1 MDNQDLIRIIPP
13 TTLTGTAVSETEVSL
28 TWPAVLDATSYRVYR
43 ANSQEG
49 PFTLLGE
56 VTTNTT
62 YLDTGLTSNT
72 RYYYRVTSYSDA
84 EGESEPTQVV
94 EVTTLGIT
102 TPLNLVATPLSN
114 TSIGLTWTPVLGA
127 QSYNI
132 LRSNTEKGPFMMLGN
147 VTTTNYVDTSLTPN
161 TRYYYNVTAING
173 TAESD
178 PAQANAIT
186 LISDTEIPL
195 NVISRANG
203 CNTILTTWTPVT
215 GAISYNVYRSNTL
228 DGPFTLVGNVL
239 TTTYNDT
246 NLLNN
251 TAYYYQIRAVT
262 TLGEGEES
270 GLGFATT
277 NCNNRCCCY
286 PTYITRRNGRL
297 YACYNLNNTG
307 CFDY

>member
-1 MDNQDLIRIIPP
+1 M
-13 TTLTGTAVSETEVSL
+13 
-28 TWPAVLDATSYRVYR
+28 
-43 ANSQEG
+43 
-49 PFTLLGE
+49 
-56 VTTNTT
+56 
-62 YLDTGLTSNT
+62 
-72 RYYYRVTSYSDA
+72 
-84 EGESEPTQVV
+84 
-94 EVTTLGIT
+94 
-102 TPLNLVATPLSN
+102 
-114 TSIGLTWTPVLGA
+114 
-127 QSYNI
+127 
-132 LRSNTEKGPFMMLGN
+132 
-147 VTTTNYVDTSLTPN
+147 
-161 TRYYYNVTAING
+161 
-173 TAESD
+173 
-178 PAQANAIT
+178 
-186 LISDTEIPL
+186 
-195 NVISRANG
+195 
-203 CNTILTTWTPVT
+203 TTWTPVT
-215 GAISYNVYRSNTL
+215 GATSYNVYRSNTL

>member
-1 MDNQDLIRIIPP
+1 MYEVHILDNQDLIRIIPP

-132 LRSNTEKGPFMMLGN
+132 LRSNTETGPFMMLGN

-186 LISDTEIPL
+186 LIGDTEIPL
-195 NVISRANG
+195 NFISRAN
-203 CNTILTTWTPVT
+203 
-215 GAISYNVYRSNTL
+215 
-228 DGPFTLVGNVL
+228 
-239 TTTYNDT
+239 
-246 NLLNN
+246 
-251 TAYYYQIRAVT
+251 
-262 TLGEGEES
+262 
-270 GLGFATT
+270 
-277 NCNNRCCCY
+277 
-286 PTYITRRNGRL
+286 
-297 YACYNLNNTG
+297 
-307 CFDY
+307 